1 MTEPVFIISTGRSG
15 STALS
20 DCIHL
25 HSKLVSLSEMILSVH
40 YNFGI
45 SGEEWK
51 GFEKQTWTGSEF
63 WELLA
68 QKEPI
73 RLAPYEK
80 KGLYNKEVLY
90 KRTENTLFNEKTGL
104 PAIASITLPHLTN
117 EPDKLYQELEEI
129 VPAFPEGSLPEQYS
143 RLFEW
148 MQQRFDGDTCVER
161 SGFSTDAVEYLIDMF
176 PKAKYVFL
184 YRDPREIAV
193 AFNRFQTM
201 KMGKAIL
208 KAMEDTG
215 ADPSDPSTEAEK
227 LGSYR
232 WLHPDYFELEK
243 LHQIEMPYTELG
255 SWISKSL
262 LHAGRV
268 IEGLPETQ
276 QHWLRYEN
284 LLKTPERELE
294 RLIAFIN
301 PPSASKEANEQWIK
315 KSARHLKSKPD
326 AWTELPKEKRNAL
339 EETVQP
345 ALRYLGYD

>member
-15 STALS
+15 STAVS
-20 DCIHL
+20 NCIRL
-25 HSKLVSLSEMILSVH
+25 HPALVSLSELILSVH

-51 GFEKQTWTGSEF
+51 GFEKQTWTGSDF

-68 QKEPI
+68 QKEPV

-80 KGLYNKEVLY
+80 KGLHNKEILY
-90 KRTENTLFNEKTGL
+90 ERTENTLFNEKTGL

-117 EPDKLYQELEEI
+117 EPDKLYQELEAV
-129 VPAFPEGSLPEQYS
+129 VPAFPEDSLPGQYR

-148 MQQRFDGDTCVER
+148 MQRRFDGDTCVER

-176 PKAKYVFL
+176 PKAKFVFL

-208 KAMEDTG
+208 KAMEETG
-215 ADPSDPSTEAEK
+215 ADPSDPSKEAER

-232 WLHPDYFELEK
+232 WLHPDYFE
-243 LHQIEMPYTELG
+243 IEQLRQMDMPYKELG

-268 IEGLPETQ
+268 IEGLPGTQ
-276 QHWLRYEN
+276 QHWLRYED
-284 LLKTPERELE
+284 LLETPERELE
-294 RLIAFIN
+294 RLITFIN

-315 KSARHLKSKPD
+315 KSVAQINPKPD
-326 AWTELPKEKRNAL
+326 TWPELPVEKRSAL
-339 EETVQP
+339 EEATGP
-345 ALRYLGYD
+345 ALRYLGYA

>member
-15 STALS
+15 STAVS
-20 DCIHL
+20 NCINL
-25 HSKLVSLSEMILSVH
+25 HPKLVSLSEMILSVH

-45 SGEEWK
+45 SGEGWK
-51 GFEKQTWTGSEF
+51 GFDKQVWTGKEF

-68 QKEPI
+68 QKEPV

-80 KGLYNKEVLY
+80 KGLYNKEILY
-90 KRTENTLFNEKTGL
+90 ERKENSLFNEKTGL

-117 EPDKLYQELEEI
+117 EPDKLYQELKAV
-129 VPAFPEGSLPEQYS
+129 VPAFPEGSLSEQYL

-148 MQQRFDGDTCVER
+148 MQDRFGGDTSVER

-176 PKAKYVFL
+176 PNAKFIFL

-201 KMGKAIL
+201 KMGKTIL

-215 ADPSDPSTEAEK
+215 LDPSDPSTEAEK
-227 LGSYR
+227 LGVYQ

-243 LHQIEMPYTELG
+243 LHQVEIPYNELG

-268 IEGLPETQ
+268 IESLPEAQ
-276 QHWLRYEN
+276 QHWLRYEE
-284 LLKTPERELE
+284 LLQQPEKEL
-294 RLIAFIN
+294 RSLIAFIN
-301 PPSASKEANEQWIK
+301 PPSVSGEENEEWIK
-315 KSARHLKSKPD
+315 AGASRINPKPD
-326 AWTELPKEKRNAL
+326 TWPGLPEEKITTL
-339 EETVQP
+339 EKAVQP
-345 ALRYLGYD
+345 ALRYLGYE

>member
-15 STALS
+15 STAVS
-20 DCIHL
+20 NCIHL
-25 HSKLVSLSEMILSVH
+25 HPKLVSLSEMILSVH

-51 GFEKQTWTGSEF
+51 KFDKQTWTGSEF
-63 WELLA
+63 WKLLA
-68 QKEPI
+68 QKEPV

-90 KRTENTLFNEKTGL
+90 ERTENTLFNEKTGL
-104 PAIASITLPHLTN
+104 PAIASITLPHLTD

-129 VPAFPEGSLPEQYS
+129 VPAFPEGSLPEQYR

-148 MQQRFDGDTCVER
+148 LQQRFDGDTCVER
-161 SGFSTDAVEYLIDMF
+161 SGFSTDAVEYLMDMF
-176 PKAKYVFL
+176 PNAKYVFL

-208 KAMEDTG
+208 KAMEETG
-215 ADPSDPSTEAEK
+215 SDPSDPSTEAEK

-232 WLHPDYFELEK
+232 WLHPDYFEIEQ
-243 LHQIEMPYTELG
+243 LHQMDMPYKELG

-268 IEGLPETQ
+268 IEGLPEAQ

-284 LLKTPERELE
+284 LLETPERELE
-294 RLIAFIN
+294 RLITFIN
-301 PPSASKEANEQWIK
+301 PPSASREANEQWIQK
-315 KSARHLKSKPD
+315 GAGLISPKPD
-326 AWTELPKEKRNAL
+326 TWPELPEEKRNAL
-339 EETVQP
+339 QETVHP
-345 ALRYLGYD
+345 ALRYLGYE

>member
-20 DCIHL
+20 SCIHL
-25 HSKLVSLSEMILSVH
+25 HPKLVSLSEMILSVH

-51 GFEKQTWTGSEF
+51 GFEKQAWTGSEF

-73 RLAPYEK
+73 RLARYEK

-104 PAIASITLPHLTN
+104 PAIASITLPHLTD
-117 EPDKLYQELEEI
+117 EPDKLYQELEAI
-129 VPAFPEGSLPEQYS
+129 VPEFPEGSLPEQYR

-161 SGFSTDAVEYLIDMF
+161 SGFSTDAVEYLINMF
-176 PKAKYVFL
+176 PEGKFVFL

-208 KAMEDTG
+208 RAMEETG

-227 LGSYR
+227 LGPYR
-232 WLHPDYFELEK
+232 WLHPDYFDPEQLYQ
-243 LHQIEMPYTELG
+243 LDMPYKELG

-262 LHAGRV
+262 LHAGRI
-268 IEGLPETQ
+268 IEGLPENQ
-276 QHWLRYEN
+276 QYWLRYED
-284 LLKTPERELE
+284 LLEVPEKELE
-294 RLIAFIN
+294 RLITFID
-301 PPSASKEANEQWIK
+301 PPSASKEANDQWIK
-315 KSARHLKSKPD
+315 ESVKNINPRPNTWL
-326 AWTELPKEKRNAL
+326 ELPEEKRNTL

-345 ALRYLGYD
+345 ALRYLGYG